1 MKDDPASLQNLHDVV
16 SPAAVSWWPLASGWY
31 FVGAFVL
38 IALVWQGWRRWRSW
52 RASAY
57 RRAALEELAEAH
69 SSLDVATILR
79 RTALAVAEREE
90 VADRSGSAWIEWL
103 EAALPGS
110 LEAGVREQLVEGI
123 YRSRSDTSASE
134 PLRAYA
140 ARWIR
145 FHSVVGQSGE
155 NVEATLTK

>member
-1 MKDDPASLQNLHDVV
+1 

-31 FVGAFVL
+31 FVGAVVL

-79 RTALAVAEREE
+79 RTALAIAEREE
-90 VADRSGSAWIEWL
+90 VAERSGSVWVEWL
-103 EAALPGS
+103 EEALPGS
-110 LEAGVREQLVEGI
+110 LEAGVREQLVDGI
-123 YRSRSDTSASE
+123 YQSRSDTPASDS
-134 PLRAYA
+134 LRAYA

-145 FHSVVGQSGE
+145 FHSVNGNSGE
-155 NVEATLTK
+155 DVEVTLTK